1 MVDNTFLFHYVHVVL
16 KLFFNYYLYSSNL
29 VYVITIVIVIGSLN
43 NQVGN
48 CICEK
53 VSEKV
58 WDQFVADRMQVV
70 ALSQKKKQQ
79 HNCPSIQSEKEEKEH
94 HAFGGNETSQK
105 KFFLASFI
113 WCEKWVRGESFDLE
127 LSVKKCLSITEKK
140 WLNKNTYMYVRTENL

>member
-1 MVDNTFLFHYVHVVL
+1 M
-16 KLFFNYYLYSSNL
+16 
-29 VYVITIVIVIGSLN
+29 
-43 NQVGN
+43 GN

-127 LSVKKCLSITEKK
+127 LSVKKCLSIGEKK